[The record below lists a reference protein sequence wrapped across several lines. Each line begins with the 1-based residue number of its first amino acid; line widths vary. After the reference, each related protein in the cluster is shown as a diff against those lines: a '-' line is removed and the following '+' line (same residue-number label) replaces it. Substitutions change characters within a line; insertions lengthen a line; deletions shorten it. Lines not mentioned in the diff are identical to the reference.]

1 MAYEVTAARRRP
13 QVFTELVGQEYV
25 VQTLQS
31 ELRSGKVAQTF
42 LFSGPRG
49 VGKTS
54 AARILA
60 KALNCERG
68 PTDSPCGTCGP
79 CAEIARAQSLDVVE
93 IDGASHTGVDD
104 VRELREQ
111 VVFPPGAARTKVY
124 IIDEVHMLST
134 SAFNALLKTIEEP
147 PPYVTFVFA
156 TTEPH
161 KVPATVRSRCQ
172 HFAFSLIGHERIAAC
187 LRDAAAELES
197 SVDDDAVHW
206 IARQSAGSLRD
217 AFMVL
222 DQVIAGARG
231 AGAGGVTLEGLRDS
245 IGLLGFDD
253 LNGVALAVAGRDVP
267 ATLTAFD
274 RALTRGVAVDHF
286 LAELVEYFRSVL
298 FIRHGLDRDAWLSAP
313 AAAFPREVVDA
324 LSVEQAEK
332 AVELLLAAQRNLK
345 GALNERCEVEL
356 ALSRLAELDRLITPA
371 EVLERLRELQAAVGG
386 SGGTG
391 VPAPA
396 GAPPASRS
404 PASAPAGNAR
414 AAASAAADGA
424 GAVEPAEPDDA
435 GDAGGAAGDPTR
447 QAIAALRRSR
457 PPVASALERAVSIER
472 SGDRLRVTFRRQD
485 RYAAGAVGQETA
497 EIAAAFGLAGPAA
510 VDVQLESDGGG
521 NGGGGDGGEDGAAA
535 GRQAAAA
542 PGAETIRSVFRGE
555 IVQNGG

>member
-13 QVFTELVGQEYV
+13 QIFTELVGQEYV
-25 VQTLQS
+25 VRTLQS

-79 CAEIARAQSLDVVE
+79 CTEIARAQSLDVVE

-111 VVFPPGAARTKVY
+111 VVFPPGSARTKVY

-172 HFAFSLIGHERIAAC
+172 HFAFSLIGHDRIASC
-187 LRDAAAELES
+187 LRDAAVELDS

-231 AGAGGVTLEGLRDS
+231 AGAAGVTLEGLRDS

-253 LNGVALAVAGRDVP
+253 LNGVAQAIARRDVP

-371 EVLERLRELQAAVGG
+371 EVLERLRELQAAVGA
-386 SGGTG
+386 TD
-391 VPAPA
+391 
-396 GAPPASRS
+396 GAPTAARATAAAAPPRS
-404 PASAPAGNAR
+404 PASAPTSAPAGIAR
-414 AAASAAADGA
+414 ASAPAAVA
-424 GAVEPAEPDDA
+424 DDA
-435 GDAGGAAGDPTR
+435 GAGGGAGEPDEPVDAGDTGDPNR
-447 QAIAALRRSR
+447 QAVAVLRRRR

-485 RYAAGAVGQETA
+485 RYAAGTVGQETA
-497 EIAAAFGLAGPAA
+497 AIASAFGLPGPAA
-510 VDVQLESDGGG
+510 VDVQLESEGGG
-521 NGGGGDGGEDGAAA
+521 PD
-535 GRQAAAA
+535 GRQAAA

-555 IVQNGG
+555 IVQDGG

>member
-25 VQTLQS
+25 VQTLQN
-31 ELRSGKVAQTF
+31 ELRSGNVAQAF

-60 KALNCERG
+60 KALNCEQG
-68 PTDSPCGTCGP
+68 PTDTPCGTCGP
-79 CAEIARAQSLDVVE
+79 CTEIARAQSLDVVE

-104 VRELREQ
+104 VRELRDQ
-111 VVFPPGAARTKVY
+111 VVFPPSSARTRVY

-172 HFAFSLIGHERIAAC
+172 HFAFSLIGHERIAGC
-187 LRDAAAELES
+187 LRDAAAELGAQ
-197 SVDDDAVHW
+197 VADDALHW

-217 AFMVL
+217 AFMIL

-231 AGAGGVTLEGLRDS
+231 DGQATVTLEGLRDS

-253 LNGVALAVAGRDVP
+253 LNGVAQAVAARDVP
-267 ATLTAFD
+267 GTLTAFD
-274 RALTRGVAVDHF
+274 RALGRGVAVDHF

-298 FIRHGLDRDAWLSAP
+298 FLKHGLNRDAWLSAP
-313 AAAFPREVVDA
+313 ADAFPRGVLDA
-324 LSVEQAEK
+324 IGVEQAEK

-371 EVLERLRELQAAVGG
+371 EVLERLRELQAAVGA
-386 SGGTG
+386 
-391 VPAPA
+391 PAPA
-396 GAPPASRS
+396 PGGPAPVAPARS
-404 PASAPAGNAR
+404 PASAPAAP
-414 AAASAAADGA
+414 AEEPAPAADAATGSDA
-424 GAVEPAEPDDA
+424 SGEPAGTGASGEPA
-435 GDAGGAAGDPTR
+435 GTAP
-447 QAIAALRRSR
+447 QPIAALRQRR
-457 PPVASALERAVSIER
+457 PPVASALERAESVDLRGEELR
-472 SGDRLRVTFRRQD
+472 VRFAKGDRYSADTVRQH
-485 RYAAGAVGQETA
+485 AAEV
-497 EIAAAFGLAGPAA
+497 AAAYGLAGPGTIS
-510 VDVQLESDGGG
+510 VQLGSGE
-521 NGGGGDGGEDGAAA
+521 GDGDDHEE
-535 GRQAAAA
+535 AAA
-542 PGAETIRSVFRGE
+542 PGVEMIRSIFRGE
-555 IVQNGG
+555 IVQGGG

>member
-25 VQTLQS
+25 VQTLQN
-31 ELRSGKVAQTF
+31 EMRSGNVAQAF

-60 KALNCERG
+60 KALNCEQG
-68 PTDSPCGTCGP
+68 PTDTPCGTCGP
-79 CAEIARAQSLDVVE
+79 CMEIARAQSLDVVE

-104 VRELREQ
+104 VRELRDQ
-111 VVFPPGAARTKVY
+111 VVFPPSSARTRVY

-172 HFAFSLIGHERIAAC
+172 HFAFSLIGHERIAGC
-187 LRDAAAELES
+187 LRDAAAELGAQ
-197 SVDDDAVHW
+197 VADDALHW

-217 AFMVL
+217 AFMIL

-231 AGAGGVTLEGLRDS
+231 DGQATVTLEGLRDS

-253 LNGVALAVAGRDVP
+253 LNGVAQAVAARDVP
-267 ATLTAFD
+267 GTLTAFD
-274 RALTRGVAVDHF
+274 RALGRGVAVDHF

-298 FIRHGLDRDAWLSAP
+298 FLKHGLNRDAWLSAP
-313 AAAFPREVVDA
+313 ADAFPRAVLDA
-324 LSVEQAEK
+324 IGVEQAEK

-371 EVLERLRELQAAVGG
+371 EVLERLRELQAAVGA
-386 SGGTG
+386 
-391 VPAPA
+391 PAPAA
-396 GAPPASRS
+396 GAPPPLAPARS
-404 PASAPAGNAR
+404 PASAPAAPAGEPAP
-414 AAASAAADGA
+414 AA
-424 GAVEPAEPDDA
+424 GAATGSDASGEPAGSAPQ
-435 GDAGGAAGDPTR
+435 P
-447 QAIAALRRSR
+447 IAALRQRR
-457 PPVASALERAVSIER
+457 PPVASALERAESVELHGEELR
-472 SGDRLRVTFRRQD
+472 VRFAKGDRYPADTVREH
-485 RYAAGAVGQETA
+485 AAEV
-497 EIAAAFGLAGPAA
+497 AAAYGLAGPGTIS
-510 VDVQLESDGGG
+510 VQLGS
-521 NGGGGDGGEDGAAA
+521 GEDDPDDHEG
-535 GRQAAAA
+535 AAA
-542 PGAETIRSVFRGE
+542 PGVEMIRSIFRGE
-555 IVQNGG
+555 IVQGGG

>member
-31 ELRSGKVAQTF
+31 ELRSGNIAQTF

-60 KALNCERG
+60 KALNCEQG
-68 PTDSPCGTCGP
+68 PTDAPCGTCGP
-79 CAEIARAQSLDVVE
+79 CTEIARAQSFDVVE

-104 VRELREQ
+104 VRELRDQ
-111 VVFPPGAARTKVY
+111 VVFPPSSARSKVY

-187 LRDAAAELES
+187 LRDAAAELGATVAEN
-197 SVDDDAVHW
+197 ALHW

-217 AFMVL
+217 AFMIL

-231 AGAGGVTLEGLRDS
+231 EGEASVTLEGLRDS
-245 IGLLGFDD
+245 IGLLGSDE
-253 LNGVALAVAGRDVP
+253 LNGVALAVAARDVP
-267 ATLTAFD
+267 GTLTAFD
-274 RALTRGVAVDHF
+274 RALGRGVAVDHF

-298 FIRHGLDRDAWLSAP
+298 FLKHGLDRDAWLSAP
-313 AAAFPREVVDA
+313 ADTFPREVVDA

-356 ALSRLAELDRLITPA
+356 ALSRLAELDRLITPV
-371 EVLERLRELQAAVGG
+371 EVLERLRELQAAVGA
-386 SGGTG
+386 
-391 VPAPA
+391 PAPA
-396 GAPPASRS
+396 AGGPRPPA
-404 PASAPAGNAR
+404 APRPQTAAPTSESAR
-414 AAASAAADGA
+414 AAEVPAAADVATG
-424 GAVEPAEPDDA
+424 EDA
-435 GDAGGAAGDPTR
+435 PLDPTR
-447 QAIAALRRSR
+447 QAIEVLRQRR
-457 PPVASALERAVSIER
+457 PPVASALEQARSIES
-472 SGDRLRVTFRRQD
+472 SGDGLRVTFATGQDYAADAVRQD
-485 RYAAGAVGQETA
+485 AA
-497 EIAAAFGLAGPAA
+497 EIAAAFGLAGPGTIS
-510 VDVQLESDGGG
+510 VQLDSD
-521 NGGGGDGGEDGAAA
+521 EDDKDDHAH
-535 GRQAAAA
+535 AAA
-542 PGAETIRSVFRGE
+542 PGVEMIKNIFRGE
-555 IVQNGG
+555 IVRDGG

>member
-13 QVFTELVGQEYV
+13 QVFADLVGQEYV
-25 VQTLQS
+25 VQTLQN
-31 ELRSGKVAQTF
+31 ELRSGNVAQAF

-60 KALNCERG
+60 KALNCDQG
-68 PTDSPCGTCGP
+68 PTDAPCGTCGP
-79 CAEIARAQSLDVVE
+79 CTEIARAQSLDVVE

-104 VRELREQ
+104 VRELRDQ
-111 VVFPPGAARTKVY
+111 VVFPPSAARTKVY

-172 HFAFSLIGHERIAAC
+172 HFAFSLIGHERIAGC
-187 LRDAAAELES
+187 LREAAAELDAS
-197 SVDDDAVHW
+197 MADDALHW

-217 AFMVL
+217 AFMIL

-231 AGAGGVTLEGLRDS
+231 DGQATVTLEGLRDS

-253 LNGVALAVAGRDVP
+253 LNGVAQAVAARDV
-267 ATLTAFD
+267 AGTLTAFD
-274 RALTRGVAVDHF
+274 RALGRGVAVDHF

-298 FIRHGLDRDAWLSAP
+298 FLKHGLNRDAWLSAP
-313 AAAFPREVVDA
+313 ADAFPRVVQDA
-324 LSVEQAEK
+324 VTVEQAEK

-371 EVLERLRELQAAVGG
+371 EVLERLRELQAAVGAPA
-386 SGGTG
+386 SGAPAP
-391 VPAPA
+391 PAPA
-396 GAPPASRS
+396 RS
-404 PASAPAGNAR
+404 PASAPAAP
-414 AAASAAADGA
+414 AAEPASAADAAA
-424 GAVEPAEPDDA
+424 GSDASGEPAEPA
-435 GDAGGAAGDPTR
+435 R
-447 QAIAALRRSR
+447 QPIAALRQRR
-457 PPVASALERAVSIER
+457 PPVASALERAESVELR
-472 SGDRLRVTFRRQD
+472 GEELRVRFAKGDAYSADTVRQH
-485 RYAAGAVGQETA
+485 AAEV
-497 EIAAAFGLAGPAA
+497 AAAYGLAGPGAIG
-510 VDVQLESDGGG
+510 VQLGSGEADG
-521 NGGGGDGGEDGAAA
+521 DDHEE
-535 GRQAAAA
+535 AAA
-542 PGAETIRSVFRGE
+542 PGVEMIRSIFRGE
-555 IVQNGG
+555 IVQGGG

>member
-31 ELRSGKVAQTF
+31 ELRSGNIAQTF

-60 KALNCERG
+60 KALNCEQG
-68 PTDSPCGTCGP
+68 PTDAPCGTCGP
-79 CAEIARAQSLDVVE
+79 CTEIARAQSFDVVE

-104 VRELREQ
+104 VRELRDQ
-111 VVFPPGAARTKVY
+111 VVFPPSSARSKVY

-187 LRDAAAELES
+187 LRDAAAELGATVAEN
-197 SVDDDAVHW
+197 ALHW

-217 AFMVL
+217 AFMIL

-231 AGAGGVTLEGLRDS
+231 EGEASVTLEGLRDS
-245 IGLLGFDD
+245 IGLLGSDE
-253 LNGVALAVAGRDVP
+253 LNRVALAVAARDVP
-267 ATLTAFD
+267 GTLTAFD
-274 RALTRGVAVDHF
+274 RALGRGVAVDHF

-298 FIRHGLDRDAWLSAP
+298 FLKHGLDRDAWLSAP
-313 AAAFPREVVDA
+313 ADTFPREVVDA

-356 ALSRLAELDRLITPA
+356 ALSRLAELDRLITPV
-371 EVLERLRELQAAVGG
+371 EVLERLRELQAAVGA
-386 SGGTG
+386 
-391 VPAPA
+391 PAPA
-396 GAPPASRS
+396 AGGPRPPA
-404 PASAPAGNAR
+404 APRPQTAAPTSESSR
-414 AAASAAADGA
+414 AAEVPAAADVATG
-424 GAVEPAEPDDA
+424 EDA
-435 GDAGGAAGDPTR
+435 PLDPTR
-447 QAIAALRRSR
+447 QAIEVLRQRR
-457 PPVASALERAVSIER
+457 PPVASALERARSIES
-472 SGDRLRVTFRRQD
+472 SGDGLRVTFATGQDYAANAVRQD
-485 RYAAGAVGQETA
+485 AA
-497 EIAAAFGLAGPAA
+497 EIAAAFGLAGPGTIS
-510 VDVQLESDGGG
+510 VQLDSD
-521 NGGGGDGGEDGAAA
+521 EDDKDDHAHAHA
-535 GRQAAAA
+535 PA
-542 PGAETIRSVFRGE
+542 PGVEMIKSIFRGE
-555 IVQNGG
+555 IVQDGG

>member
-1 MAYEVTAARRRP
+1 MAYEVTASRRRP
-13 QVFTELVGQEYV
+13 QVFTGLVGQEYV

-104 VRELREQ
+104 VRELRDQ
-111 VVFPPGAARTKVY
+111 VVFPPGSARTKVY

-172 HFAFSLIGHERIAAC
+172 HFAFSLIGHDRIAAC
-187 LRDAAAELES
+187 LRDAAAELGA
-197 SVDDDAVHW
+197 SVDDDALHW

-217 AFMVL
+217 AFMIL

-231 AGAGGVTLEGLRDS
+231 AGAAGVTLEGLRDS

-274 RALTRGVAVDHF
+274 RALSRGVAVDHF

-298 FIRHGLDRDAWLSAP
+298 FIRHGLNRDAWLSAP
-313 AAAFPREVVDA
+313 AAAFPREVVEA

-371 EVLERLRELQAAVGG
+371 EVLERLRELQAAVG
-386 SGGTG
+386 
-391 VPAPA
+391 VPAAAA
-396 GAPPASRS
+396 GAPAAPAPPRS
-404 PASAPAGNAR
+404 PASAPAGEAL
-414 AAASAAADGA
+414 AAVD
-424 GAVEPAEPDDA
+424 DDA
-435 GDAGGAAGDPTR
+435 GAGEPVDAGDAGDPTR
-447 QAIAALRRSR
+447 QAIAVLRQRR
-457 PPVASALERAVSIER
+457 PPVASALERAASIER
-472 SGDRLRVTFRRQD
+472 SGDGLRVTFHRQE

-497 EIAAAFGLAGPAA
+497 EIAAAFGLAGPGA

-521 NGGGGDGGEDGAAA
+521 QDGRE
-535 GRQAAAA
+535 AAAA

-555 IVQNGG
+555 IVQGGG

>member
-31 ELRSGKVAQTF
+31 ELRSGNIAQTF

-60 KALNCERG
+60 KALNCEQG
-68 PTDSPCGTCGP
+68 PTDAPCGTCGP
-79 CAEIARAQSLDVVE
+79 CTEIARAQSFDVVE

-104 VRELREQ
+104 VRELRDQ
-111 VVFPPGAARTKVY
+111 VVFPPSSARSKVY

-187 LRDAAAELES
+187 LRDAAAELGATVAEN
-197 SVDDDAVHW
+197 ALHW

-217 AFMVL
+217 AFMIL

-231 AGAGGVTLEGLRDS
+231 EGEASVTLEGLRDS
-245 IGLLGFDD
+245 IGLLGSDE
-253 LNGVALAVAGRDVP
+253 LNRVALAVAARDVP
-267 ATLTAFD
+267 GTLTAFD
-274 RALTRGVAVDHF
+274 RALGRGVAVDHF

-298 FIRHGLDRDAWLSAP
+298 FLKHGLDRDAWLSAP
-313 AAAFPREVVDA
+313 ADTFPREVVDA

-356 ALSRLAELDRLITPA
+356 ALSRLAELDRLITPV
-371 EVLERLRELQAAVGG
+371 EVLERLRELQAAVGA
-386 SGGTG
+386 
-391 VPAPA
+391 PAPA
-396 GAPPASRS
+396 AGGPRPPA
-404 PASAPAGNAR
+404 APRPQTAAPTSESAR
-414 AAASAAADGA
+414 AAEVPAAADVATG
-424 GAVEPAEPDDA
+424 EDA
-435 GDAGGAAGDPTR
+435 PLDPTR
-447 QAIAALRRSR
+447 QAIEVLRQRR
-457 PPVASALERAVSIER
+457 PPVASALERARSIES
-472 SGDRLRVTFRRQD
+472 SGDGLRVTFATGQGYAADAVRQD
-485 RYAAGAVGQETA
+485 AA
-497 EIAAAFGLAGPAA
+497 EIAAAFGLAGPGTIS
-510 VDVQLESDGGG
+510 VQLDT
-521 NGGGGDGGEDGAAA
+521 DEDDKDDHAH
-535 GRQAAAA
+535 AAA
-542 PGAETIRSVFRGE
+542 PGVEMIKSIFRGE
-555 IVQNGG
+555 IVQDGG

>member
-13 QVFTELVGQEYV
+13 QVFAGLVGQEYV
-25 VQTLQS
+25 VQTLQN
-31 ELRSGKVAQTF
+31 ELRSGNVAQAF

-60 KALNCERG
+60 KALNCDQG
-68 PTDSPCGTCGP
+68 PTDAPCGTCGP
-79 CAEIARAQSLDVVE
+79 CTEIARAQSLDVVE

-104 VRELREQ
+104 VRELRDQ
-111 VVFPPGAARTKVY
+111 VVFPPSAARTKVY

-172 HFAFSLIGHERIAAC
+172 HFAFSLIGHERIAGC
-187 LRDAAAELES
+187 LRDAAAELHA
-197 SVDDDAVHW
+197 SVADDALHW

-217 AFMVL
+217 AFMIL

-231 AGAGGVTLEGLRDS
+231 DGQATVTLEGLRDS

-253 LNGVALAVAGRDVP
+253 LNGVAQAVAARDV
-267 ATLTAFD
+267 AGTLTAFD
-274 RALTRGVAVDHF
+274 RALARGVAVDHF

-298 FIRHGLDRDAWLSAP
+298 FLKHGLNRDAWLSAP
-313 AAAFPREVVDA
+313 ADAFPRGVQDA
-324 LSVEQAEK
+324 VSVEQAEK

-371 EVLERLRELQAAVGG
+371 EVLERLRELQAAVCAPAPGAP
-386 SGGTG
+386 TP
-391 VPAPA
+391 PAPA
-396 GAPPASRS
+396 RS
-404 PASAPAGNAR
+404 PASAPAAP
-414 AAASAAADGA
+414 AAPAAEPASAADA
-424 GAVEPAEPDDA
+424 GSAAAGSASGSEASGEPAEQP
-435 GDAGGAAGDPTR
+435 
-447 QAIAALRRSR
+447 IAALRQRR
-457 PPVASALERAVSIER
+457 PPVASALERAEAVELR
-472 SGDRLRVTFRRQD
+472 GEELRVRFGKGDAYSADTVRQH
-485 RYAAGAVGQETA
+485 AAEV
-497 EIAAAFGLAGPAA
+497 AAAYGLAGPGAIS
-510 VDVQLESDGGG
+510 VQLGSGE
-521 NGGGGDGGEDGAAA
+521 GDGDDHGE
-535 GRQAAAA
+535 AAA
-542 PGAETIRSVFRGE
+542 PGVEMIRSIFRGE
-555 IVQNGG
+555 IVQGGG

>member
-25 VQTLQS
+25 VRTLQS
-31 ELRSGKVAQTF
+31 EIRSGKVAQTF

-79 CAEIARAQSLDVVE
+79 CTEIARAQSLDVVE

-111 VVFPPGAARTKVY
+111 VVFPPGSARTKVY

-172 HFAFSLIGHERIAAC
+172 HFAFSLIGHDRIASC
-187 LRDAAAELES
+187 LRDAAVELDS

-231 AGAGGVTLEGLRDS
+231 AGAAGVTLEGLRDS

-253 LNGVALAVAGRDVP
+253 LNGVAQAVARRDVP

-371 EVLERLRELQAAVGG
+371 EVLERLRELQAAVGVP
-386 SGGTG
+386 GGTG
-391 VPAPA
+391 AVGATD
-396 GAPPASRS
+396 GAPTAARATAAAAAPPRS
-404 PASAPAGNAR
+404 PASAPAGIAR
-414 AAASAAADGA
+414 ASAPATVAGDAGA
-424 GAVEPAEPDDA
+424 GAGAGEPDEPVDA
-435 GDAGGAAGDPTR
+435 GDAGDPNR
-447 QAIAALRRSR
+447 QAVAALRRRR
-457 PPVASALERAVSIER
+457 PPVASALEQAVSIER

-485 RYAAGAVGQETA
+485 RYAAGTVGQETA
-497 EIAAAFGLAGPAA
+497 AIAAAFGLPGPAA
-510 VDVQLESDGGG
+510 VDVQLESEGGG
-521 NGGGGDGGEDGAAA
+521 PD

-555 IVQNGG
+555 IVQDGG

>member
-25 VQTLQS
+25 VRTLQS

-79 CAEIARAQSLDVVE
+79 CTEIARAQSLDVVE

-111 VVFPPGAARTKVY
+111 VVFPPGSARTKVY

-172 HFAFSLIGHERIAAC
+172 HFAFSLIGHDRIASC
-187 LRDAAAELES
+187 LRDAAVELDS

-231 AGAGGVTLEGLRDS
+231 AGAAGVTLEGLRDS

-253 LNGVALAVAGRDVP
+253 LNGVAQAIAGRDVP

-332 AVELLLAAQRNLK
+332 AIELLLAAQRNLK

-371 EVLERLRELQAAVGG
+371 EVLERLRELQAAVGA
-386 SGGTG
+386 TD
-391 VPAPA
+391 
-396 GAPPASRS
+396 GAPTAARATAAAPPRS
-404 PASAPAGNAR
+404 PASAPASAPAGIAR
-414 AAASAAADGA
+414 ASAPAAEADDA
-424 GAVEPAEPDDA
+424 GPGEPDEPVDA
-435 GDAGGAAGDPTR
+435 GDAGDPNR
-447 QAIAALRRSR
+447 QAVAVLRRRR

-472 SGDRLRVTFRRQD
+472 NGDRLRVTFRRQD
-485 RYAAGAVGQETA
+485 RYAAGTVGQETA
-497 EIAAAFGLAGPAA
+497 AIAAAFGLPGPAA
-510 VDVQLESDGGG
+510 VDVQLESEGGG
-521 NGGGGDGGEDGAAA
+521 PD

-555 IVQNGG
+555 IVQDGG

>member
-25 VQTLQS
+25 VQTLQN
-31 ELRSGKVAQTF
+31 ELRSGNVAQAF

-60 KALNCERG
+60 KALNCEQG
-68 PTDSPCGTCGP
+68 PTDTPCGTCGP
-79 CAEIARAQSLDVVE
+79 CTEIARAQSLDVVE

-104 VRELREQ
+104 VRELRDQ
-111 VVFPPGAARTKVY
+111 VVFPPSSARTRVY

-172 HFAFSLIGHERIAAC
+172 HFAFSLIGHERIAGC
-187 LRDAAAELES
+187 LRDAAAELGAQ
-197 SVDDDAVHW
+197 VADDALHW

-217 AFMVL
+217 AFMIL

-231 AGAGGVTLEGLRDS
+231 DGQATVTLEGLRDS

-253 LNGVALAVAGRDVP
+253 LNGVAQAVAARDVP
-267 ATLTAFD
+267 GTLTAFD
-274 RALTRGVAVDHF
+274 RALGRGVAVDHF

-298 FIRHGLDRDAWLSAP
+298 FLKHGLNRDAWLSAP
-313 AAAFPREVVDA
+313 ADAFPRAVLDA
-324 LSVEQAEK
+324 IGAEQAEK

-356 ALSRLAELDRLITPA
+356 ALSRLAELDRLITPG
-371 EVLERLRELQAAVGG
+371 RG
-386 SGGTG
+386 
-391 VPAPA
+391 P
-396 GAPPASRS
+396 GAP
-404 PASAPAGNAR
+404 AR
-414 AAASAAADGA
+414 AAGGRRRAGA
-424 GAVEPAEPDDA
+424 GTGG
-435 GDAGGAAGDPTR
+435 GDTA
-447 QAIAALRRSR
+447 R
-457 PPVASALERAVSIER
+457 PRAVTR
-472 SGDRLRVTFRRQD
+472 LRACCAGRGTGSGSRCRDRLGRIGR
-485 RYAAGAVGQETA
+485 AGRG
-497 EIAAAFGLAGPAA
+497 GPAA
-510 VDVQLESDGGG
+510 DRRPAPTQ
-521 NGGGGDGGEDGAAA
+521 AA
-535 GRQAAAA
+535 GRLRAGAGGVGRAPRRGVARTLREGRRLPGGHGTAARR
-542 PGAETIRSVFRGE
+542 GGRGGIRTRRTGHNQRTTGFRR
-555 IVQNGG
+555 GGR

>member
-1 MAYEVTAARRRP
+1 MAYEVTASRRRP
-13 QVFTELVGQEYV
+13 QVFTELLGQEYV

-31 ELRSGKVAQTF
+31 ELRSGKIAQTF

-79 CAEIARAQSLDVVE
+79 CTEIARAQSLDVVE

-104 VRELREQ
+104 VRELRNQ
-111 VVFPPGAARTKVY
+111 VVFPPGSARTKVY

-172 HFAFSLIGHERIAAC
+172 HFAFSLIGHDRVAAC
-187 LRDAAAELES
+187 LRDAAAELDAS
-197 SVDDDAVHW
+197 IDDGAVHW

-217 AFMVL
+217 AFMIL

-231 AGAGGVTLEGLRDS
+231 AEAASVTLEGLRDS
-245 IGLLGFDD
+245 IGLIGFDD
-253 LNGVALAVAGRDVP
+253 LNGVALAVARRDVP

-274 RALTRGVAVDHF
+274 RALARGVAVDHF

-298 FIRHGLDRDAWLSAP
+298 FIRHGLNRHAWLSAP
-313 AAAFPREVVDA
+313 ASSFPQEVLQA

-371 EVLERLRELQAAVGG
+371 EVLERLRELQAAL
-386 SGGTG
+386 G

-396 GAPPASRS
+396 AGARSAAAPPRS
-404 PASAPAGNAR
+404 PASAPAGDAGAQAP
-414 AAASAAADGA
+414 AAVDGA
-424 GAVEPAEPDDA
+424 GDAAGEP
-435 GDAGGAAGDPTR
+435 GDAGDPTR
-447 QAIAALRRSR
+447 AAIAVLRQRR
-457 PPVASALERAVSIER
+457 PPVASALERAASIER
-472 SGDRLRVTFRRQD
+472 SGDGVRVTFRKQD
-485 RYAAGAVGQETA
+485 RYAADAVRQQTE
-497 EIAAAFGLAGPAA
+497 EIAAAFGLAGPGAI
-510 VDVQLESDGGG
+510 DVQLESDRAGTGGR
-521 NGGGGDGGEDGAAA
+521 ED
-535 GRQAAAA
+535 AAA
-542 PGAETIRSVFRGE
+542 PGVEMIRSVFRGE
-555 IVQNGG
+555 IVQDGG

>member
-31 ELRSGKVAQTF
+31 ELRSGNVAQTF

-60 KALNCERG
+60 KALNCEQG
-68 PTDSPCGTCGP
+68 PTDAPCGTCGP
-79 CAEIARAQSLDVVE
+79 CTEIARAQSFDVVE

-104 VRELREQ
+104 VRELRDQ
-111 VVFPPGAARTKVY
+111 VVFPPSSARSKVY

-187 LRDAAAELES
+187 LRDAAAELGATVAEN
-197 SVDDDAVHW
+197 ALHW

-217 AFMVL
+217 AFMIL

-231 AGAGGVTLEGLRDS
+231 EGEASVTLEGLRDS
-245 IGLLGFDD
+245 IGLLGFDE
-253 LNGVALAVAGRDVP
+253 LNGVALAVAARDVP

-274 RALTRGVAVDHF
+274 RALGRGVAVDHF

-298 FIRHGLDRDAWLSAP
+298 FLKHGLDRDAWLSAP
-313 AAAFPREVVDA
+313 ADTFPREVVDA

-371 EVLERLRELQAAVGG
+371 EVLERLRELQAAVGA
-386 SGGTG
+386 
-391 VPAPA
+391 PAPA
-396 GAPPASRS
+396 
-404 PASAPAGNAR
+404 AGGPRPR
-414 AAASAAADGA
+414 AEVPAAADVATG
-424 GAVEPAEPDDA
+424 EDA
-435 GDAGGAAGDPTR
+435 PLDPTGK
-447 QAIAALRRSR
+447 AIAVLRQRR
-457 PPVASALERAVSIER
+457 PPVASALEQARSIES
-472 SGDRLRVTFRRQD
+472 SGDGLRVTFATGQGYAADAVRQD
-485 RYAAGAVGQETA
+485 AA
-497 EIAAAFGLAGPAA
+497 EIAAAFGLAGPGAIS
-510 VDVQLESDGGG
+510 VQLDSD
-521 NGGGGDGGEDGAAA
+521 EDDKDDHAHAP
-535 GRQAAAA
+535 A
-542 PGAETIRSVFRGE
+542 PGVEMIKSIFRGE
-555 IVQNGG
+555 IVQDGG

>member
-31 ELRSGKVAQTF
+31 EMRSGNVAQTF

-60 KALNCERG
+60 KALNCEQG

-79 CAEIARAQSLDVVE
+79 CTEIARAQSLDVVE

-104 VRELREQ
+104 VRELRDQ
-111 VVFPPGAARTKVY
+111 VVFPPSSARTKVY

-172 HFAFSLIGHERIAAC
+172 HFAFSLIGHERIADC
-187 LRDAAAELES
+187 LRDAAVEL
-197 SVDDDAVHW
+197 DATVAADALHW

-217 AFMVL
+217 AFMIL

-231 AGAGGVTLEGLRDS
+231 QGEANVTLQGLRDS

-253 LNGVALAVAGRDVP
+253 LNGVARAVAGRDVP
-267 ATLTAFD
+267 GTLTAFD
-274 RALTRGVAVDHF
+274 RALGRGVAVDYF

-298 FIRHGLDRDAWLSAP
+298 FLKHGLNRDAWLSAP
-313 AAAFPREVVDA
+313 ADAFPPEVLEA

-371 EVLERLRELQAAVGG
+371 EVLERLRELQAAVGA
-386 SGGTG
+386 
-391 VPAPA
+391 PAPTA
-396 GAPPASRS
+396 GGPPPRS
-404 PASAPAGNAR
+404 PAAAPTP
-414 AAASAAADGA
+414 AAAVETPAAIDEATG
-424 GAVEPAEPDDA
+424 DDA
-435 GDAGGAAGDPTR
+435 TGDDGPADSTG
-447 QAIAALRRSR
+447 QAIAVLRQRR
-457 PPVASALERAVSIER
+457 PPLASALERAQSIDR
-472 SGDRLRVTFRRQD
+472 SGAQLRVTFGKAD
-485 RYAAGAVGQETA
+485 GYAAETVRADAA
-497 EIAAAFGLAGPAA
+497 EIAAAFGLAGAGA
-510 VDVQLESDGGG
+510 ISVQLGSDE
-521 NGGGGDGGEDGAAA
+521 GDTDDRDGAAA
-535 GRQAAAA
+535 
-542 PGAETIRSVFRGE
+542 PGVEMIRSIFRGE
-555 IVQNGG
+555 IVQGGG

>member
-31 ELRSGKVAQTF
+31 ELRSGNVAQAF

-60 KALNCERG
+60 KALNCDQG
-68 PTDSPCGTCGP
+68 PTDAPCGTCGP
-79 CAEIARAQSLDVVE
+79 CTEIARAQSLDVVE

-104 VRELREQ
+104 VRELRDQ
-111 VVFPPGAARTKVY
+111 VVFPPSSARTKVY

-172 HFAFSLIGHERIAAC
+172 HFAFSLIGHERIAGC
-187 LRDAAAELES
+187 LRDAAAEL
-197 SVDDDAVHW
+197 DAQVADGALHW
-206 IARQSAGSLRD
+206 ISRQSAGSLRD
-217 AFMVL
+217 AFMIL

-231 AGAGGVTLEGLRDS
+231 DGRATVTVEGLRDS
-245 IGLLGFDD
+245 IGLLGLDD
-253 LNGVALAVAGRDVP
+253 LNGVAQAVAARDV
-267 ATLTAFD
+267 AGTLTAFD
-274 RALTRGVAVDHF
+274 RALGRGVAVDHF

-298 FIRHGLDRDAWLSAP
+298 FLKHGLDRDAWLSAP
-313 AAAFPREVVDA
+313 ADAFPREVLDA
-324 LSVEQAEK
+324 LGVEQAEK

-371 EVLERLRELQAAVGG
+371 ELLERLRELQAAVGA
-386 SGGTG
+386 
-391 VPAPA
+391 PAPGDPTA
-396 GAPPASRS
+396 GAPARS
-404 PASAPAGNAR
+404 PASAPASAPAGP
-414 AAASAAADGA
+414 AAEPAPPNDAATGSDASG
-424 GAVEPAEPDDA
+424 EPAEPA
-435 GDAGGAAGDPTR
+435 R
-447 QAIAALRRSR
+447 QPIAALRQRR
-457 PPVASALERAVSIER
+457 PPVASALERAESVDLRGEELHVR
-472 SGDRLRVTFRRQD
+472 FGKGDAYSADTVRQH
-485 RYAAGAVGQETA
+485 AAEV
-497 EIAAAFGLAGPAA
+497 AAAYGLAGPGTIS
-510 VDVQLESDGGG
+510 VQLGSGE
-521 NGGGGDGGEDGAAA
+521 EDGDQHGRAAA
-535 GRQAAAA
+535 R
-542 PGAETIRSVFRGE
+542 GAEVIRSIFRGE
-555 IVQNGG
+555 IVKGGG

>member
-31 ELRSGKVAQTF
+31 EMRSGNVAQTF

-60 KALNCERG
+60 KALNCEQG

-79 CAEIARAQSLDVVE
+79 CTEIARAQSLDVVE

-104 VRELREQ
+104 VRELRDQ
-111 VVFPPGAARTKVY
+111 VVFPPSSARTKVY

-172 HFAFSLIGHERIAAC
+172 HFAFSLIGHERIADC
-187 LRDAAAELES
+187 LRDAAVEL
-197 SVDDDAVHW
+197 DATVAADALHW

-217 AFMVL
+217 AFMIL

-231 AGAGGVTLEGLRDS
+231 QGEANVTLQGLRDS

-253 LNGVALAVAGRDVP
+253 LNGVARAVAGRDVP
-267 ATLTAFD
+267 GTLTAFD
-274 RALTRGVAVDHF
+274 RALGRGVAVDYF

-298 FIRHGLDRDAWLSAP
+298 FLKHGLNRDAWLSAP
-313 AAAFPREVVDA
+313 ADAFPPEVLEA

-371 EVLERLRELQAAVGG
+371 EVLERLRELQAAVGAPAPTAG
-386 SGGTG
+386 GRRLPRRPGRPGRPPRRRHRLRRWRLPRQPMTRQSMKRPARTHRRIRLGRRSPSCASAGRRWPPRWSGRSRSTG
-391 VPAPA
+391 V
-396 GAPPASRS
+396 GRNCASRL
-404 PASAPAGNAR
+404 AR
-414 AAASAAADGA
+414 RTD
-424 GAVEPAEPDDA
+424 
-435 GDAGGAAGDPTR
+435 TR
-447 QAIAALRRSR
+447 RRRCGRTPRRSR
-457 PPVASALERAVSIER
+457 PR
-472 SGDRLRVTFRRQD
+472 SGSPGRAQSAYNWAPMKATRTIVTALRRRAW
-485 RYAAGAVGQETA
+485 R
-497 EIAAAFGLAGPAA
+497 
-510 VDVQLESDGGG
+510 
-521 NGGGGDGGEDGAAA
+521 
-535 GRQAAAA
+535 
-542 PGAETIRSVFRGE
+542 
-555 IVQNGG
+555 

>member
-31 ELRSGKVAQTF
+31 EMRSGNVAQTF

-60 KALNCERG
+60 KALNCEQG

-79 CAEIARAQSLDVVE
+79 CTEIARAQSLDVVE

-104 VRELREQ
+104 VRELRDQ
-111 VVFPPGAARTKVY
+111 VVFPPSSARTKVY

-172 HFAFSLIGHERIAAC
+172 HFAFSLIGHERIADC
-187 LRDAAAELES
+187 LRDAAVEL
-197 SVDDDAVHW
+197 DATVAADALHW

-217 AFMVL
+217 AFMIL

-231 AGAGGVTLEGLRDS
+231 QGEANVTLQGLRDS

-253 LNGVALAVAGRDVP
+253 LNGVARAVAGRDVP
-267 ATLTAFD
+267 GTLTAFD
-274 RALTRGVAVDHF
+274 RALGRGVAVDYF

-298 FIRHGLDRDAWLSAP
+298 FLKHGLNRDAWLSAP
-313 AAAFPREVVDA
+313 ADAFPPEVLEA

-371 EVLERLRELQAAVGG
+371 EVLERLRELQAAVGA
-386 SGGTG
+386 
-391 VPAPA
+391 PAPTA
-396 GAPPASRS
+396 GGPPASPSPRSPRS
-404 PASAPAGNAR
+404 PAAAPTPAAAVETPAATDDAAIDEATGEDAPADSTG
-414 AAASAAADGA
+414 
-424 GAVEPAEPDDA
+424 
-435 GDAGGAAGDPTR
+435 
-447 QAIAALRRSR
+447 QAIAVLRQRR
-457 PPVASALERAVSIER
+457 PPLASALERAQSIDR
-472 SGDRLRVTFRRQD
+472 SGAQLRVTFGKAD
-485 RYAAGAVGQETA
+485 GYAAETVRADAA
-497 EIAAAFGLAGPAA
+497 EIAAAFGLAGAGA
-510 VDVQLESDGGG
+510 ISVQLGSDE
-521 NGGGGDGGEDGAAA
+521 GDTDDRDGAAA
-535 GRQAAAA
+535 
-542 PGAETIRSVFRGE
+542 PGVEMIRSIFRGE
-555 IVQNGG
+555 IVQGGG

>member
-25 VQTLQS
+25 VQTLQN
-31 ELRSGKVAQTF
+31 ELRSGNVAQAF

-60 KALNCERG
+60 KALNCEQG
-68 PTDSPCGTCGP
+68 PTDTPCGTCGP
-79 CAEIARAQSLDVVE
+79 CTEIARAQSLDVVE

-111 VVFPPGAARTKVY
+111 VVFPPSSARTRVY

-172 HFAFSLIGHERIAAC
+172 HFAFSLIGHERIAGC
-187 LRDAAAELES
+187 LRDAAVELGAQ
-197 SVDDDAVHW
+197 VADDALHW

-217 AFMVL
+217 AFMIL
-222 DQVIAGARG
+222 DQVVAGARG
-231 AGAGGVTLEGLRDS
+231 EGDGRVTLEGLRDS

-253 LNGVALAVAGRDVP
+253 LNGVAQAVAARDVP
-267 ATLTAFD
+267 GTLTAFD
-274 RALTRGVAVDHF
+274 RVLGRGVAVDHF

-298 FIRHGLDRDAWLSAP
+298 FLKHGLDRDAWLSAP
-313 AAAFPREVVDA
+313 ADAFPPEVLDA
-324 LSVEQAEK
+324 FGVEQAEK

-356 ALSRLAELDRLITPA
+356 SLSRLAELDRLITPA
-371 EVLERLRELQAAVGG
+371 EVLERLRELQAAVGA
-386 SGGTG
+386 
-391 VPAPA
+391 PAPTA
-396 GAPPASRS
+396 DGPPRPAPPRS
-404 PASAPAGNAR
+404 PAAAPSAPAAAG
-414 AAASAAADGA
+414 AAAVDDTAVDDTA
-424 GAVEPAEPDDA
+424 GEDA
-435 GDAGGAAGDPTR
+435 PGDPTG
-447 QAIAALRRSR
+447 QAIAVLRRRR
-457 PPVASALERAVSIER
+457 PPVASALERAQSIER
-472 SGDRLRVTFRRQD
+472 TADGLRIAFGKGDGYSADSVRQD
-485 RYAAGAVGQETA
+485 AA
-497 EIAAAFGLAGPAA
+497 EIAAAFGLAGPGAIG
-510 VDVQLESDGGG
+510 VQLGSDENDTEGK
-521 NGGGGDGGEDGAAA
+521 DDHA
-535 GRQAAAA
+535 GAAA
-542 PGAETIRSVFRGE
+542 PGVEMIRSIFRGE
-555 IVQNGG
+555 IVQGGGSAG

>member
-13 QVFTELVGQEYV
+13 QIFTELVGQEYV
-25 VQTLQS
+25 VQTLQN
-31 ELRSGKVAQTF
+31 ELRSGNVAQAF

-60 KALNCERG
+60 KALNCEQG
-68 PTDSPCGTCGP
+68 PTDTPCGTCGP
-79 CAEIARAQSLDVVE
+79 CTEIARAQSLDVVE

-104 VRELREQ
+104 VRELRDQ
-111 VVFPPGAARTKVY
+111 VVFPPSSARTRVY

-172 HFAFSLIGHERIAAC
+172 HFAFSLIGHERIAGG
-187 LRDAAAELES
+187 LRDAAAELGAQ
-197 SVDDDAVHW
+197 VADDALHW

-217 AFMVL
+217 AFMIL

-231 AGAGGVTLEGLRDS
+231 DGQASVTLEGLRDS

-253 LNGVALAVAGRDVP
+253 LNGVAQAVAARDVP
-267 ATLTAFD
+267 GTLTAFD
-274 RALTRGVAVDHF
+274 RALGRGVAVDHF

-298 FIRHGLDRDAWLSAP
+298 FLKHGLNRDAWLSAP
-313 AAAFPREVVDA
+313 ADAFPRGVLDA
-324 LSVEQAEK
+324 IRVEQAEK

-371 EVLERLRELQAAVGG
+371 EVLERLRELQAAVGA
-386 SGGTG
+386 
-391 VPAPA
+391 PAPA
-396 GAPPASRS
+396 TAPGGPTPLAARS
-404 PASAPAGNAR
+404 PASAPAAPAGEPAPAADAATGSDASGEP
-414 AAASAAADGA
+414 AAAA
-424 GAVEPAEPDDA
+424 
-435 GDAGGAAGDPTR
+435 R
-447 QAIAALRRSR
+447 QPIAALRQRR
-457 PPVASALERAVSIER
+457 PPVASALERAESVELHGEELR
-472 SGDRLRVTFRRQD
+472 VRFAKGDRYPADTVREH
-485 RYAAGAVGQETA
+485 AAEV
-497 EIAAAFGLAGPAA
+497 AAAYGLAGPGTIS
-510 VDVQLESDGGG
+510 VQLGS
-521 NGGGGDGGEDGAAA
+521 GEDAPDDHEG
-535 GRQAAAA
+535 AAA
-542 PGAETIRSVFRGE
+542 PGVEMIRSIFRGE
-555 IVQNGG
+555 IVQGGG